1 MPNYIYSA
9 RRPGG
14 EQVEGE
20 MELGSSS
27 AVAAQLADKGLIPV
41 TIKESQT
48 DAGVQKS
55 KDKQLNFDFLK
66 RKKKVGADELILFC
80 RQMFALTRS
89 GVPMMRSL
97 QGLIE
102 STQNLTFQQALR
114 GLVENLEAGREL
126 SAAMAVYP
134 DVFPNLMVRMV
145 QVGENSGKLQE
156 SFEQLASYL
165 EFEKMTREQIKA
177 AMRYPTFVV
186 IAISIAMAILT
197 LFVIPTFKKVFA
209 GFGAELPLPT
219 RIIMGVSEFAVSYWP
234 YILVTMLLASF
245 GVRRYLKT
253 ERGLWQWD
261 KYKLRIPV
269 VGSILL
275 RSSLARFA
283 RSFAMGYGSGVP
295 LVQALNYTSRAIENS
310 YLGGKLNEMRNLLER
325 GETMTR
331 SAASL
336 QIFTPLVLQMLAVG
350 EETGSID
357 SMLLEVAGFYE
368 REVQYELKNLTS
380 AIEPILIVAIGG
392 MVLVLALGVFLP
404 MWNLAG
410 VMR

>member
-1 MPNYIYSA
+1 MPKFTYTA
-9 RRPGG
+9 RRGDGQQVNG
-14 EQVEGE
+14 EL
-20 MELGSSS
+20 ELASS
-27 AVAAQLADKGLIPV
+27 AAVAEQLVDGGLIPI
-41 TIKESQT
+41 TIKLGGATQK
-48 DAGVQKS
+48 DKS
-55 KDKQLNFDFLK
+55 KARASGLTFLQ
-66 RKKKVGADELILFC
+66 RQKKVSSDDLILFC

-102 STQNLTFQQALR
+102 SAQNQLFKQSLQ
-114 GLVENLEAGREL
+114 GVVESLEAGREL
-126 SAAMAVYP
+126 SVAMAGYPNVY
-134 DVFPNLMVRMV
+134 PNLMVRMV
-145 QVGENSGKLQE
+145 QVGESSGKLEE
-156 SFEQLASYL
+156 SFEQLATYL

-177 AMRYPTFVV
+177 AMRYPTFVIV
-186 IAISIAMAILT
+186 AISIAMAILT

-219 RIIMGVSEFAVSYWP
+219 RIIMGISEFAVAYWP
-234 YILVTMLLASF
+234 YILAAMFCTSF
-245 GVRRYLKT
+245 GVRRYVKT
-253 ERGLWQWD
+253 ERGRWQWD
-261 KYKLRIPV
+261 KYKLRLPV

-295 LVQALNYTSRAIENS
+295 LVQALSYTSRAIENS

-404 MWNLAG
+404 MWNLSS
-410 VMR
+410 VMK